1 MWRLG
6 SKGDGNA
13 GREER
18 VAGEGPVCELRHVTR
33 TYGEGPSAVH
43 ALKDVSFTIDS
54 SEIVALVGP
63 SGSGKT
69 TLLQMA
75 GAIDHPTAGR
85 VLHRGRDLGD
95 LDAGALTVLRR
106 RHIGFVFQFF
116 NLVPAL
122 NAEENVALVARLD
135 GTPRAE
141 ARARARELLEL
152 VGLAR
157 RRGHLPSELSGGE
170 QQRVAIARAL
180 INQPRLIL
188 ADEPTGNLDRAAGEN
203 VMEILRDTARRQGTG
218 LLVVTHD
225 GLLLPRVDRTLTL
238 TDGHLEVTPSRS
250 EPAST
255 PA

>member
-1 MWRLG
+1 MLR
-6 SKGDGNA
+6 SSSDDANRSEQEAVA
-13 GREER
+13 GRQ
-18 VAGEGPVCELRHVTR
+18 PVCELRHVTR
-33 TYGEGPSAVH
+33 SYGEGAGAVD
-43 ALKDVSFTIDS
+43 ALEDVSFAIRS
-54 SEIVALVGP
+54 SEVVALVGP

-75 GAIDHPTAGR
+75 GAIDHPTAGQ
-85 VLHRGRDLGD
+85 VLHCGEDLGD
-95 LDAGALTVLRR
+95 LDAGELTILRR

-135 GTPRAE
+135 GTPRAA

-152 VGLAR
+152 AGLAGR
-157 RRGHLPSELSGGE
+157 REHLPSELSGGE

-203 VMEILRDTARRQGTG
+203 VMEMLRDTARHQRTG

-225 GLLLPRVDRTLTL
+225 RLLLPQVDRTLTL
-238 TDGHLEVTPSRS
+238 TDGHLAVQPSHS